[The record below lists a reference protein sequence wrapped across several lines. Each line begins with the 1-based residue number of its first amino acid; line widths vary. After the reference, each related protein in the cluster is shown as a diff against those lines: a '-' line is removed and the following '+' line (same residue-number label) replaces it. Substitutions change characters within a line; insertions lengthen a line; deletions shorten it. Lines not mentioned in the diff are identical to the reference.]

1 MIQLVNIL
9 YKYIRFLR
17 FLSQVTDL
25 PGKSSAG
32 ILKISSPET
41 ALVTSKHGS
50 SQGGIPM
57 GYVWQIYLSF
67 GCFFWFS
74 CRKMYQSHEWY
85 GNEMMTLIFS
95 FSYVSLLKYMLS
107 AENLFLVEM
116 EGFFVHTLPVGGFNP
131 FEKYFRQIGN
141 LPQFS
146 GLEIKHI
153 WVATS

>member
-1 MIQLVNIL
+1 
-9 YKYIRFLR
+9 
-17 FLSQVTDL
+17 
-25 PGKSSAG
+25 
-32 ILKISSPET
+32 
-41 ALVTSKHGS
+41 
-50 SQGGIPM
+50 
-57 GYVWQIYLSF
+57 
-67 GCFFWFS
+67 
-74 CRKMYQSHEWY
+74 MYQSHEWY

-153 WVATS
+153 